1 MWFCFKIRLGRQL
14 KANQRAGSTE
24 KSRMILNKLIN
35 YELLSTVIPFVI
47 STNSYNTR
55 E

>member
-14 KANQRAGSTE
+14 MANQTAGSTE
-24 KSRMILNKLIN
+24 KSRMILNN